1 MIFCT
6 GCGKELHETAPMCPH
21 CGKPQ
26 KAGAMVHPTN
36 ADLKAGPLWAAI
48 TSLVLGVLC
57 VLAQVSDSSTDS
69 DTTAGCAIFAIVGLV
84 LGIVSLNISK
94 RGKGMDIA
102 GIVMAVIGVCLCI
115 SN

>member
-26 KAGAMVHPTN
+26 KAGAAAHVTHTD
-36 ADLKAGPLWAAI
+36 AKAGPLWAAI

-57 VLAQVSDSSTDS
+57 VLDEIGNSGADS
-69 DTTAGCAIFAIVGLV
+69 DTTAGCVLFAIVGLV

-94 RGKGMDIA
+94 RGKGMAIA
-102 GIVMAVIGVCLCI
+102 GIVTAVIGLGLCL

>member
-26 KAGAMVHPTN
+26 KAGATAHPTN
-36 ADLKAGPLWAAI
+36 ADVKVGPLWAAI
-48 TSLVLGVLC
+48 TSLALSAWC
-57 VLAQVSDSSTDS
+57 VFAEIGDDIG
-69 DTTAGCAIFAIVGLV
+69 TTAGCAMLAIAGLA

-94 RGKGMDIA
+94 RGKGIAIA
-102 GIVMAVIGVCLCI
+102 GIVMSAMGLLGCLPG
-115 SN
+115 

>member
-26 KAGAMVHPTN
+26 KAGTVAHHVH
-36 ADLKAGPLWAAI
+36 ADANAGPLWPAI
-48 TSLVLGVLC
+48 TSFVLGVLFM
-57 VLAQVSDSSTDS
+57 LAENWDSGKDS
-69 DTTAGCAIFAIVGLV
+69 DTTAGYVMFLIVGLV

-94 RGKGMDIA
+94 RGKGLAIT
-102 GIVMAVIGVCLCI
+102 GIVTSAIGLCLCLV
-115 SN
+115 S